1 MSELRK
7 GENAIVRRNLF
18 EEDGVTPISLSSL
31 DSLEIQIRQYN
42 RLLASYDYFENTPD
56 DEEISEGSSTNQVKV
71 QITQELSAKFKEG
84 PVYIKILGKQANASY
99 TVDGGVYDIDE
110 EECFEVIL

>member
-18 EEDGVTPISLSSL
+18 DEDGVTPIPLTSLS
-31 DSLEIQIRQYN
+31 SLEIQIRQYN
-42 RLLASYDYFENTPD
+42 RLIVAYDYFENTPD
-56 DEEISEGSSTNQVKV
+56 DEEISEGTTTNQVKV
-71 QITQELSAKFKEG
+71 QITQEVSAKFKEG
-84 PVYIKILGKQANASY
+84 PVYIKILGKQANADY
-99 TVDGGVYDIDE
+99 TVDDGLYDIDE

>member
-18 EEDGVTPISLSSL
+18 EEDGITPIPLSSL
-31 DSLEIQIRQYN
+31 SSLEIQIRQYN

-56 DEEISEGSSTNQVKV
+56 DEEISEGVATNQVKV
-71 QITQELSAKFKEG
+71 QITQEISAKFKEG
-84 PVYIKILGKQANASY
+84 PVFIKILGKQTNSDY
-99 TVDGGVYDIDE
+99 SVDEGLFDIDE
-110 EECFEVIL
+110 DECFEVIL